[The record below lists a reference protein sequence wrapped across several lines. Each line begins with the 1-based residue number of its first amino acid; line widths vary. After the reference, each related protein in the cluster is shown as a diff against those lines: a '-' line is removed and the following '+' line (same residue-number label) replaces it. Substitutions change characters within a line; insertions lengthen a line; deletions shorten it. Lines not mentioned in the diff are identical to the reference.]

1 MAERR
6 FHLSPD
12 REAESLVT
20 AFYRF
25 LEIHS
30 QALEGEENACGIKTI
45 VEERTHVK
53 VVTLWDEQAAAD
65 FVRFWDDYRAAHVR
79 PGPSWTPDALQT
91 C

>member
-6 FHLSPD
+6 FDLSPD
-12 REAESLVT
+12 HEAESLVT

-25 LEIHS
+25 LDIHT

-53 VVTLWDEQAAAD
+53 VVTLWDEQAASD
-65 FVRFWDDYRAAHVR
+65 FVQFWDDYRAEHLL
-79 PGPSWTPDALQT
+79 PDPQWTEAALQT
-91 C
+91 S

>member
-6 FHLSPD
+6 FRLAPE

-30 QALEGEENACGIKTI
+30 QALDTGEKACGIKTI
-45 VEERTHVK
+45 VEDRMHVK
-53 VVTLWDEQAAAD
+53 VVTLWDEPAAAE
-65 FVRFWDDYRAAHVR
+65 FVRFWDSYRSSPARSAPSRAHAAA
-79 PGPSWTPDALQT
+79 PNP
-91 C
+91 